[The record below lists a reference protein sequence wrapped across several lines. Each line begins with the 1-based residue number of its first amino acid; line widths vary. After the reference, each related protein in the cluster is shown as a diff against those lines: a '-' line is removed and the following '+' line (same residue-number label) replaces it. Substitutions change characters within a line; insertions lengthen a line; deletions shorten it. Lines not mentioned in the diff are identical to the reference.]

1 MAKGEGAFLHVRV
14 KPTIRTQN
22 SEIIY
27 LTQLLY
33 KRFHIYIFK
42 YRYFDGLGRHLLRQ
56 NFVTGTDAT
65 HDDNIRDGLILQGEA
80 GS

>member
-1 MAKGEGAFLHVRV
+1 MIDILINDFTVL
-14 KPTIRTQN
+14 RTQN

-42 YRYFDGLGRHLLRQ
+42 CRYFDGLGRHLVRQ
-56 NFVTGTDAT
+56 NFVAGTDVPYDRNFKT
-65 HDDNIRDGLILQGEA
+65 VFRNSFLI
-80 GS
+80 